1 MTPGFKPQQK
11 ILRVAHRGF
20 SSDYPENTAA
30 SFEAAIKTGAGAV
43 ELDIQMSK
51 DGVPFVFHDHDFTR
65 MGHNSLIN
73 EKSDFREIKKRDI
86 GSWFDSRFSA
96 QRVVSLDELFL
107 SFGKK
112 IHLMVEIK
120 TWVNPTLNPGYYKS
134 LIQHLAK
141 LADRTDSW
149 KNIELL
155 CYSPEV
161 LENAKKAD
169 KRFFCVLNSDEILP
183 PEQVIKFKEIQIDAI
198 SIYIENL
205 SSEFSK
211 SIKTQG
217 FPLYTF
223 TCNDKKQVEKA
234 VKCNV
239 DAIMSNDPR
248 WLDGLLSNLGL

>member
-1 MTPGFKPQQK
+1 MTPGFKSQQK

-30 SFEAAIKTGAGAV
+30 SFEAAIKTGAGAI
-43 ELDIQMSK
+43 ELDIQVSK
-51 DGVPFVFHDHDFTR
+51 DGIPFVFHDHDFAR
-65 MGHNSLIN
+65 MGHNSPVN
-73 EKSDFREIKKRDI
+73 EKSDFNEIKKRDI

-107 SFGKK
+107 SFVKK

-120 TWVNPTLNPGYYKS
+120 AWVNPSLNPDYYKS
-134 LIQHLAK
+134 LIRHLAK
-141 LADRTDSW
+141 LADRTNSW

-155 CYSPEV
+155 CYLPEV
-161 LENAKKAD
+161 LENAKKTD
-169 KRFFCVLNSDEILP
+169 KRFFCVLNTDEILV
-183 PEQVIKFKEIQIDAI
+183 PEQVLKFKEMQIDAI

-211 SIKTQG
+211 VVKKQG

-223 TCNDKKQVEKA
+223 TCNDKEQVEKA
-234 VKCNV
+234 IKCNV
-239 DAIMSNDPR
+239 DAIMSNNPL
-248 WLDGLLSNLGL
+248 WLDGFLSNMGL